1 MYIFYGGWVEMVEP
15 NEVFLDTSGHIYD
28 NYAQR
33 LPDNEM
39 SHNFYIRNR
48 RIFTPLG
55 DNPQKSD
62 FVLLPISTPEMH
74 YFAYLPDLK
83 HDKYITKSESN
94 GKRTKYTISNAF
106 FEKFPNVPQ
115 PAKDVII
122 EYTPDNNSNF
132 NSNYNSSVGT
142 EHTHILDNNNTNVPQ
157 KTPAY
162 FPIGVDRRQA
172 IQNFRKERNNKHLIR
187 KASIRSVADSESRFE
202 VQTTRNSTRNRG
214 GGRRTKRSSKR
225 NKCSKRSKT
234 RRS

>member
-1 MYIFYGGWVEMVEP
+1 MVEP

-55 DNPQKSD
+55 NNPKKSE
-62 FVLLPISTPEMH
+62 FVLLPISTPEKH

-83 HDKYITKSESN
+83 HDKYITESN
-94 GKRTKYTISNAF
+94 GKRYTISKTF

-115 PAKDVII
+115 PNNAVAI
-122 EYTPDNNSNF
+122 EYTPDNNRNFNSNF
-132 NSNYNSSVGT
+132 NSSIGNDRT
-142 EHTHILDNNNTNVPQ
+142 RILDNKTYITQ

-162 FPIGVDRRQA
+162 FPIGVDPQKA
-172 IQNFRKERNNKHLIR
+172 ILNFRKERLIR
-187 KASIRSVADSESRFE
+187 NASIGSVAGNESRFE
-202 VQTTRNSTRNRG
+202 VQHRLNSERNRSR
-214 GGRRTKRSSKR
+214 GGRRTKRSKR
-225 NKCSKRSKT
+225 GKT
-234 RRS
+234 RRLSK

>member
-1 MYIFYGGWVEMVEP
+1 MAEP
-15 NEVFLDTSGHIYD
+15 NEVFLDTSGQIYD

-39 SHNFYIRNR
+39 SYNFYIRNR

-83 HDKYITKSESN
+83 RDKYITQYEPN
-94 GKRTKYTISNAF
+94 GKRTKYTISNVF

-122 EYTPDNNSNF
+122 EYTLDNNSNSNF
-132 NSNYNSSVGT
+132 NSSVGN
-142 EHTHILDNNNTNVPQ
+142 ENTHILDNNTYVTQ

-162 FPIGVDRRQA
+162 FPIGVDPQQA
-172 IQNFRKERNNKHLIR
+172 IRKFRNERNKERLIR
-187 KASIRSVADSESRFE
+187 KASIGSVAGNESRFE
-202 VQTTRNSTRNRG
+202 VKHTLHSERNRR
-214 GGRRTKRSSKR
+214 GGRKTKRSSKC
-225 NKCSKRSKT
+225 NKRSKRGKT

>member
-1 MYIFYGGWVEMVEP
+1 MVEP
-15 NEVFLDTSGHIYD
+15 NEVFLDTSGQIYD

-55 DNPQKSD
+55 NNPKKSE
-62 FVLLPISTPEMH
+62 FVLLPISTPEKH

-83 HDKYITKSESN
+83 HDKYITESN
-94 GKRTKYTISNAF
+94 GKRYTISKTF

-122 EYTPDNNSNF
+122 EYTLDNNSNF
-132 NSNYNSSVGT
+132 NSHFNSSVGNEPT
-142 EHTHILDNNNTNVPQ
+142 RILDNNTNVTQ

-162 FPIGVDRRQA
+162 FPIGVDPQQA
-172 IQNFRKERNNKHLIR
+172 IRNFRNERLIR
-187 KASIRSVADSESRFE
+187 KASIGSVAGNESHFKVKHTLNSE
-202 VQTTRNSTRNRG
+202 RNRR
-214 GGRRTKRSSKR
+214 GGRKTKRSTKR
-225 NKCSKRSKT
+225 NKRSKRGKT

>member
-1 MYIFYGGWVEMVEP
+1 MVKP
-15 NEVFLDTSGHIYD
+15 NEVFLDTSKQIYD

-33 LPDNEM
+33 LPDKEM

-55 DNPQKSD
+55 DNPKKSD
-62 FVLLPISTPEMH
+62 FVLLPITTPEMH

-83 HDKYITKSESN
+83 RDKYITQYEPN
-94 GKRTKYTISNAF
+94 GKTTKYTISKAF

-115 PAKDVII
+115 PEEDVII
-122 EYTPDNNSNF
+122 EYTPDNNRNF
-132 NSNYNSSVGT
+132 NSNFNSSVGT
-142 EHTHILDNNNTNVPQ
+142 EHTRILDNNTYVTQ

-187 KASIRSVADSESRFE
+187 KASIGSVGNESRFE
-202 VQTTRNSTRNRG
+202 VQTTNSNRNRRG
-214 GGRRTKRSSKR
+214 GGRKTKRSSKC
-225 NKCSKRSKT
+225 NKRSKRSKT
-234 RRS
+234 RRL